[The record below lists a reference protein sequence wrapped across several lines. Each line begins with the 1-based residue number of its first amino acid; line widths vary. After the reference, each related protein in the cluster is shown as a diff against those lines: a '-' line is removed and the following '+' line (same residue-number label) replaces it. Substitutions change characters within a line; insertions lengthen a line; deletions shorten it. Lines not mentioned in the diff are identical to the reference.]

1 MCYLRISVRQ
11 LAHLP
16 GFDVTHIP
24 KGNLFVV
31 VADTSALI
39 STDLMI
45 GAQRFKLSHTSAS
58 VRAREEI

>member
-1 MCYLRISVRQ
+1 MCYLHISVRQ

-16 GFDVTHIP
+16 GFDVAHIP
-24 KGNLFVV
+24 KGNLFV

-39 STDLMI
+39 STDLMV